1 MQGYWKESMS
11 KLVLLPIFA
20 SCLYVGGHVVK
31 CLWMLPVNRFSNMS
45 LNMSWQPYEPLCCRV
60 GEEQRSRRERRW
72 EAWPCR
78 WFSQWSNHNY
88 SSESALQT
96 RGYWRGGAHFC
107 CLFFLFSTF
116 ISSFCL
122 SVCIFFFFF
131 LPGQNCWIWLCR
143 WKWWLLLL
151 LVVVCVC
158 LHGRACVYVK
168 ELWHS
173 SCFNQRVRVSCLM
186 NCRGARDI

>member
-11 KLVLLPIFA
+11 KLVSLPIFA

-131 LPGQNCWIWLCR
+131 FCLGRIVGSGCVDKSGGCCCCW
-143 WKWWLLLL
+143 WWC
-151 LVVVCVC
+151 VCVC
-158 LHGRACVYVK
+158 MGVHV
-168 ELWHS
+168 
-173 SCFNQRVRVSCLM
+173 FM
-186 NCRGARDI
+186 